1 MSTKARRIKLAETLA
16 GQQIFWTPSFSG
28 DQYGDLTKQ
37 RKIISGTQPR
47 SPVLGLHSR
56 TLLFITSFLQAVGC
70 PENLPEW
77 HICAMFRRLVAM
89 FLSDTSEFGWC
100 HSTPRSR
107 WDSTRSSCCLLT
119 AHLLTQ
125 PGKLGVRLSFERAV
139 AENWTHFVHLH
150 CQTKTLPA
158 PRKGSI
164 RESRPKIRLS
174 QNGNH

>member
-119 AHLLTQ
+119 AHLLTNLENLEYGSVLREQ
-125 PGKLGVRLSFERAV
+125 LQKTEHTLSIYTVRRRL
-139 AENWTHFVHLH
+139 
-150 CQTKTLPA
+150 CQRQEKD
-158 PRKGSI
+158 
-164 RESRPKIRLS
+164 
-174 QNGNH
+174 Q